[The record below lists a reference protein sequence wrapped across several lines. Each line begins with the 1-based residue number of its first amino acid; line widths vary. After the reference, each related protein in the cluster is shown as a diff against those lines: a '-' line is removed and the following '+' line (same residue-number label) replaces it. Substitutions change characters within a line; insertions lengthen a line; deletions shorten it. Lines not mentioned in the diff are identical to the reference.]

1 MGVTQ
6 TMAVE
11 IVRDGWWRRTRARF
25 QARPTDPPGYR
36 ASRVTRTVTTRP
48 TKRGR
53 HRRAAGGVIVTYR
66 VAGERY
72 VSFRRHQ

>member
-1 MGVTQ
+1 MAVTQ

-25 QARPTDPPGYR
+25 QPKPSRPPSYH
-36 ASRVTRTVTTRP
+36 ASRVTRTRP
-48 TKRGR
+48 AKRGR

-66 VAGERY
+66 MVGGRY
-72 VSFRRHQ
+72 VSFRRHT

>member
-1 MGVTQ
+1 MSVTQ

-11 IVRDGWWRRTRARF
+11 VVRDGWWRRTRARF
-25 QARPTDPPGYR
+25 QPRPTHPPSYH
-36 ASRVTRTVTTRP
+36 ASRVTRTVNARP
-48 TKRGR
+48 VKRGR

-72 VSFRRHQ
+72 VSFRRHT